1 MQLGRNVKNMTPFF
15 FLSFVIVNL
24 LFFLSFLVR
33 QIQIE
38 HEEGIVAMSSSVNG
52 HQLLTMGGDE
62 LLCLWHWS
70 ETVQQSASKAGP
82 LPVRSLLNPAN
93 LIR

>member
-1 MQLGRNVKNMTPFF
+1 MQLGRNVKNMTQFF
-15 FLSFVIVNL
+15 FLSFFIVNL
-24 LFFLSFLVR
+24 LFLSFLVG
-33 QIQIE
+33 QTQIE

-70 ETVQQSASKAGP
+70 ETVQQNASKAGP
-82 LPVRSLLNPAN
+82 LTVRSLLNPAN